1 MVSLLIRLY
10 IKNYMDINSPL
21 VKQAYASLCSIV
33 GIAFNILLFVI
44 KFFAGM
50 VSGSIAIVT
59 DGFNNIADASSCL
72 ASFLGFRLASIGG
85 GKKHPFGHGR
95 YEWFMGFLSALL
107 ILVMGA
113 ILARNSILAII
124 EPPKTEFTKITFF
137 ILICSIVVKF
147 YMYLY
152 NKKKCSFNWFICHE
166 SNGDGLYK

>member
-1 MVSLLIRLY
+1 MNLFIHPDVEVVLLVSLLIRLY
-10 IKNYMDINSPL
+10 IKNYTDINSPL

-107 ILVMGA
+107 VLVMGA
-113 ILARNSILAII
+113 ILAKNSILAII

-137 ILICSIVVKF
+137 ILICSIAVKF

-152 NKKKCSFNWFICHE
+152 NKKMLF
-166 SNGDGLYK
+166 

>member
-72 ASFLGFRLASIGG
+72 
-85 GKKHPFGHGR
+85 
-95 YEWFMGFLSALL
+95 
-107 ILVMGA
+107 
-113 ILARNSILAII
+113 
-124 EPPKTEFTKITFF
+124 
-137 ILICSIVVKF
+137 
-147 YMYLY
+147 
-152 NKKKCSFNWFICHE
+152 
-166 SNGDGLYK
+166 

>member
-10 IKNYMDINSPL
+10 IKNYTDINSPL

-107 ILVMGA
+107 VLVMGA
-113 ILARNSILAII
+113 ILAKNSILAII

-137 ILICSIVVKF
+137 ILICSIAVKF
-147 YMYLY
+147 YMYQFVPSSELVR
-152 NKKKCSFNWFICHE
+152 
-166 SNGDGLYK
+166 SNRNL